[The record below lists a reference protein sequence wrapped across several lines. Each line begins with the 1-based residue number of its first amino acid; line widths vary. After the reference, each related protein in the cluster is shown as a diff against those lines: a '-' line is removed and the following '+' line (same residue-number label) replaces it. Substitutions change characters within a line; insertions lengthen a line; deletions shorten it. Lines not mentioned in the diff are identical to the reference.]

1 MNWYHILWEE
11 ITNLKV
17 FVAVFVLLP
26 QKYHTCSLNF
36 IFTNSVL
43 FHEQDRHP
51 NRILQTMV
59 NFFPIFGVFVVTEC
73 SFTQLLQFYVRSKLA
88 ILGKFRFINYG
99 SYLVGDD
106 LTHRRFY
113 KLAEIGNI
121 GVRGFTIY
129 VKINKSATEVLPPK
143 ED

>member
-1 MNWYHILWEE
+1 M
-11 ITNLKV
+11 
-17 FVAVFVLLP
+17 
-26 QKYHTCSLNF
+26 
-36 IFTNSVL
+36 
-43 FHEQDRHP
+43 
-51 NRILQTMV
+51 NRIDIRIEYSKQWSI
-59 NFFPIFGVFVVTEC
+59 FFPNFGVFVVTEC

-106 LTHRRFY
+106 LTHRGFY

-143 ED
+143 EDWARDLCPMLLFLS